1 MCHAAVLD
9 TPPTANPR
17 IRDHHWSRASCVSES
32 DDYYDSGAFLEDED
46 AVRPALRGRLPPK
59 SNRRIAAKGCLLL
72 VCPSIL
78 AAIVAVL
85 MLR

>member
-1 MCHAAVLD
+1 
-9 TPPTANPR
+9 
-17 IRDHHWSRASCVSES
+17 VSES